1 MSNFKIAASVFFVLI
16 ISRIIPHPPNF
27 TTLLALSFYVPAILG
42 IRFIP
47 VVVLSFLLTDLYFG
61 FHSVVLFTW
70 GSVIIIG
77 YISKYFNKSLLYRIA
92 GSLSG
97 AVIFYL
103 LTNFG
108 VWATGSYGYDIAGLS
123 QSYIMAIPFFAYSII
138 STLIFSAIIEGL
150 YFVYKFKLKKV
161 D

>member
-61 FHSVVLFTW
+61 FHSVVLLFQP
-70 GSVIIIG
+70 
-77 YISKYFNKSLLYRIA
+77 FNQANTENIDADRCLL
-92 GSLSG
+92 
-97 AVIFYL
+97 
-103 LTNFG
+103 
-108 VWATGSYGYDIAGLS
+108 
-123 QSYIMAIPFFAYSII
+123 
-138 STLIFSAIIEGL
+138 
-150 YFVYKFKLKKV
+150 
-161 D
+161 